1 MRQTVCRCA
10 DSPGQARHGGL
21 SVAVPTVVGS
31 HKEGVV
37 TVIIDCTSCPVRE
50 LSCGDCMV
58 TALLEPPTAEVPLDS
73 SERAAV
79 TLFVASGLVTA
90 QEASGL
96 RARREPWDGA
106 RAVG

>member
-1 MRQTVCRCA
+1 M
-10 DSPGQARHGGL
+10 
-21 SVAVPTVVGS
+21 
-31 HKEGVV
+31 V

-58 TALLEPPTAEVPLDS
+58 TALLEPPTADLPLDS
-73 SERAAV
+73 EERAAV
-79 TLFVASGLVTA
+79 TLFVASGLVSP

-106 RAVG
+106 RRGGVRAVG